1 MDVSTTL
8 IIKTHCVYIQENHLL
23 YTVLLS
29 KPCIWSNSSPFLLL
43 SCYWNAIS
51 KKNKIV
57 IVPRGPLH
65 FLRVALEAAVH
76 MSFILDTDLLFKN
89 TIEENF

>member
-1 MDVSTTL
+1 MYTFKKTIYCTL
-8 IIKTHCVYIQENHLL
+8 C
-23 YTVLLS
+23 
-29 KPCIWSNSSPFLLL
+29 SSVNLVFGAIALHFSYSLAIGMQFL
-43 SCYWNAIS
+43 